1 MRRQSD
7 RRRAKLKIMPL
18 SSFLSVLLCMAL
30 SIPSADSNQEKSLT
44 SIYDVLTAKG
54 LPKGL
59 LPKGVTNFKIDE
71 SSGDFEVHLDQA
83 CNAKFENELHY
94 DCNVTGKLSYGQIES
109 LSGIS
114 AKELFLWFQVK
125 SIKVDVSDSGIICFD
140 VGVVVKKFSVSL
152 FELPKDCAVSAAD
165 EAREEV
171 QSGRFIEDAVTE
183 SRRGEV
189 VSFGRDVL

>member
-7 RRRAKLKIMPL
+7 SRPKLKIMPL
-18 SSFLSVLLCMAL
+18 ASFLYVLLYTAL
-30 SIPSADSNQEKSLT
+30 AIPSADSNRENRLA
-44 SIYDVLTAKG
+44 SIYDALKAKG
-54 LPKGL
+54 LPMGL
-59 LPKGVTNFKIDE
+59 LPKGVTDFKIDE

-125 SIKVDVSDSGIICFD
+125 SIQADVSDSGIICFD

-152 FELPKDCAVSAAD
+152 FELPKDCAAAAAD
-165 EAREEV
+165 EATVEV
-171 QSGRFIEDAVTE
+171 RGGRFIKDAVTQ
-183 SRRGEV
+183 SQRGE
-189 VSFGRDVL
+189 DVL

>member
-7 RRRAKLKIMPL
+7 SRPKLKIMPL
-18 SSFLSVLLCMAL
+18 ASFLYVLLYMAL

-44 SIYDVLTAKG
+44 SIYDVLKAKG
-54 LPKGL
+54 LPMGL
-59 LPKGVTNFKIDE
+59 LPKGVTDFKIDE

-125 SIKVDVSDSGIICFD
+125 SIQVDVSDSGIICFD

-152 FELPKDCAVSAAD
+152 FELPKDCAAAAAD
-165 EAREEV
+165 EARVEV
-171 QSGRFIEDAVTE
+171 QGGRFIEDAVTQNQ
-183 SRRGEV
+183 RGEEV
-189 VSFGRDVL
+189 NFGRDVL